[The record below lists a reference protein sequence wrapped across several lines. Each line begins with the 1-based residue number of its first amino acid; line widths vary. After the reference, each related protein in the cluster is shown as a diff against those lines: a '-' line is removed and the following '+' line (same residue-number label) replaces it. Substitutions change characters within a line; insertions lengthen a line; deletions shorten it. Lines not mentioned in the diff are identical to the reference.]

1 MCKWRVAVLIAMLLA
16 SALTAGEVIFAPFG
30 PAATIRLESDSEISL
45 WVTPE
50 RGDAWSRLALR
61 YTGDAS
67 DWRELARLNGQG
79 STLHA
84 GKSVYIPFA
93 MLRQDLQLDA
103 MRALFPADRR
113 SEKGWRHKIVAGSAI
128 EGESLWTI
136 AEWFTGDGANYARIR
151 DANPGRVLSTR
162 RGEWIVIPDEVLVP
176 AFRAARVDVTQ
187 IAEDD
192 PDTQPD
198 RVTTGRVAEIAEV
211 SPGDIRLEYNRNT
224 SRPYAVYKLRQ
235 GEALYSSVAIRFTG
249 RVYAR
254 DVNEVVDEI
263 VKFNGIEDVSK
274 MRVNY
279 PVKIPMELLM
289 AEWRPSDDPMR
300 IARERTQRE
309 SANLARRVMGTASL
323 SGVQIVIDP
332 GHGGRDVGTSHE
344 EVWESTY
351 VYDVA
356 ARLKKTIE
364 SKTEAKVSLTT
375 RSRSREYR
383 IPDRDKLEPIRD
395 HEVLTSPRYDLADP
409 VVGVN
414 LRWYLANSVFRR
426 AIANTTAPER
436 VIFLSIH
443 ADSLHPSLRGAMAY
457 IPGERYVKG
466 TFTKTAPIYL
476 ARAEVRESPTVSQS
490 DTEALLAEGLST
502 KLAESIIDSF
512 REQGLKVHPYQP
524 VRDNVVRQGREWV
537 PAVIRYNKIPARLL
551 LEVCNL
557 GNPED
562 RRLMQTK
569 AYRQEIAEA
578 IHEGIVDFFGDEG
591 GDGAVRTAAR

>member
-30 PAATIRLESDSEISL
+30 PAATIRLESDAEISL

-67 DWRELARLNGQG
+67 DWTELARLNGQG

-84 GKSVYIPFA
+84 GKSVRIPFA
-93 MLRQDLQLDA
+93 MLREDLQLNA

-113 SEKGWRHKIVAGSAI
+113 SENGWRHKIVAGSAI

-136 AEWFTGDGANYARIR
+136 AEWFTGDGGNYAKIR

-162 RGEWIVIPDEVLVP
+162 RGEWIVIPDEVLIP
-176 AFRAARVDVTQ
+176 AFRAARVDVAQ

-192 PDTQPD
+192 PDTQPE
-198 RVTTGRVAEIAEV
+198 RVETGRVAEIAEV
-211 SPGDIRLEYNRNT
+211 APGDIRLEYNRNT

-289 AEWRPSDDPMR
+289 AEWRPSDDPKRM
-300 IARERTQRE
+300 ARERTQRE
-309 SANLARRVMGTASL
+309 SASLARRVMGSASL

-344 EVWESTY
+344 DVWESTY

-356 ARLKKTIE
+356 ARVKKTIE
-364 SKTEAKVSLTT
+364 SKTEAKVTLTT
-375 RSRSREYR
+375 MSRSRGYR
-383 IPDRDKLEPIRD
+383 IPNTDKLDPIRD
-395 HEVLTSPRYDLADP
+395 HEVLTSPRYDLSDP
-409 VVGVN
+409 TVGVN

-426 AIANTTAPER
+426 AIANATAPEK

-512 REQGLKVHPYQP
+512 RKQGLKVHPYQP

-569 AYRQEIAEA
+569 AYRQELAEA
-578 IHEGIVDFFGDEG
+578 IHEGILDFFREE
-591 GDGAVRTAAR
+591 DGTAVRTAAR

>member
-1 MCKWRVAVLIAMLLA
+1 MGVLIAAVLVGSSLL
-16 SALTAGEVIFAPFG
+16 AGEVIQAPFG
-30 PAATIRLESDSEISL
+30 PAATIRLESDQEISL

-50 RGDAWSRLALR
+50 RGDAWSRLSLR

-67 DWRELARLNGQG
+67 NWRELARLNGQG

-84 GKSVYIPFA
+84 GQSVRIPLV
-93 MLRQDLQLDA
+93 MLREEMQLEA
-103 MRALFPADRR
+103 IRALFPADRR
-113 SEKGWRHKIVAGSAI
+113 SEKGWRHKVVAGSSV

-162 RGEWIVIPDEVLVP
+162 RGEWIVVPDEVLNP
-176 AFRAARVDVTQ
+176 PFRSAKVDVLQ

-192 PDTQPD
+192 PDTQPE
-198 RVTTGRVAEIAEV
+198 RVATGRVAEIAEV
-211 SPGDIRLEYNRNT
+211 SSGDIQLEYHRGT

-263 VKFNGIEDVSK
+263 VRFNGIEDVSK

-279 PVKIPMELLM
+279 PVRIPMELLT
-289 AEWRPSDDPMR
+289 AEWRPSDDPKR
-300 IARERTQRE
+300 LARERTQRE
-309 SANLARRVMGTASL
+309 SANLARRVLGSASL
-323 SGVQIVIDP
+323 SGVHIVIDP
-332 GHGGRDVGTSHE
+332 GHGGRDVGTAHE
-344 EVWESTY
+344 DVWESTY

-364 SKTEAKVSLTT
+364 SKTDAKVTLTT
-375 RSRSREYR
+375 KSRSREYR
-383 IPDRDKLEPIRD
+383 IPDRDVLDPIRD
-395 HEVLTSPRYDLADP
+395 HEVLTSPRYSLEDP

-414 LRWYLANSVFRR
+414 LRWYLANSVLRR
-426 AIANTTAPER
+426 AIAASAPPEK
-436 VIFLSIH
+436 VVFLSIH

-457 IPGERYVKG
+457 IPGERWVKG
-466 TFTKTAPIYL
+466 TFTKTGPIYL

-502 KLAESIIDSF
+502 RLAESIIDSF
-512 REQGLKVHPYQP
+512 RKQELKVHPYQP

-562 RRLMQTK
+562 RRLMKTR
-569 AYRQEIAEA
+569 AFRQEVAEA
-578 IHEGIVDFFGDEG
+578 IHDGIVEFFIDDEG
-591 GDGAVRTAAR
+591 TGVRTAAR

>member
-30 PAATIRLESDSEISL
+30 PAATIRLESDAEISL

-67 DWRELARLNGQG
+67 DWTELARLNGQG

-84 GKSVYIPFA
+84 GKSVRIPFA
-93 MLRQDLQLDA
+93 MLREDLQLNA

-113 SEKGWRHKIVAGSAI
+113 SENGWRHKIVAGSAI

-136 AEWFTGDGANYARIR
+136 AEWFTGDGGNYAKIR

-162 RGEWIVIPDEVLVP
+162 RGEWIVIPDEVLIP
-176 AFRAARVDVTQ
+176 AFRAARVDVAQ

-192 PDTQPD
+192 PDTQPE
-198 RVTTGRVAEIAEV
+198 RVETGRVAEIAEV
-211 SPGDIRLEYNRNT
+211 APGDIRLEYNRNT

-289 AEWRPSDDPMR
+289 AEWRPSDDPKRM
-300 IARERTQRE
+300 ARERTQRE
-309 SANLARRVMGTASL
+309 SASLARRVMGSASL

-344 EVWESTY
+344 DVWESTY

-356 ARLKKTIE
+356 ARVKKTIE
-364 SKTEAKVSLTT
+364 SKTEAKVTLTT
-375 RSRSREYR
+375 MSRSRGYR
-383 IPDRDKLEPIRD
+383 IPNTDKLDPIRD
-395 HEVLTSPRYDLADP
+395 HEVLTSPRYDLSDP
-409 VVGVN
+409 TVGVN

-426 AIANTTAPER
+426 AIANATAPEK

-512 REQGLKVHPYQP
+512 RKQGLKVHPYQP

-569 AYRQEIAEA
+569 AYRQELAEA
-578 IHEGIVDFFGDEG
+578 IHEGIVEFFREGEG
-591 GDGAVRTAAR
+591 GAGVRTAAR